1 MIYLKSL
8 ISIKLCRALAL
19 FLVLGL
25 LSGCSKNQKD
35 APDEP
40 VNLAPEVMA
49 QAFSTQTEEE
59 IRDKLA
65 AQDPEHQTLRFT
77 LVQPPVLGQVTLAK
91 DGSFSYSPNEETTGN
106 DSFIFSV
113 SDGVNPEV
121 TAKASITITALM
133 VDFSRFSRDAFAQQA
148 NDVPV
153 KLNGRI
159 FTDDIDSSDFY
170 ADLFVF

>member
-1 MIYLKSL
+1 MIYLKSITSSKSYQL
-8 ISIKLCRALAL
+8 LAL
-19 FLVLGL
+19 SLALVL
-25 LSGCSKNQKD
+25 LSACSKNQKG
-35 APDEP
+35 ASDEP

-49 QAFSTQTEEE
+49 QAFSTQTERE
-59 IRDKLA
+59 IRDKLV
-65 AQDPEHQTLRFT
+65 AQDPERQTLRFT
-77 LVQPPVLGQVTLAK
+77 LVQGPALGRVTLAK
-91 DGSFSYSPNEETTGN
+91 DGSFSYSPDEETTGS

-159 FTDDIDSSDFY
+159 FTYDIDSSDFY